1 MRKSLAT
8 MSFLVALS
16 ASSAVMAEDHKV
28 DWAKNCKSEMEKFKC
43 DPNGKD
49 EDIYQCLLRHD
60 VDLGKDCD
68 NNAHTP
74 YEKLTGKAK

>member
-8 MSFLVALS
+8 LGFIMAVS
-16 ASSAVMAEDHKV
+16 ASTAVFAADHKV
-28 DWAKNCKSEMEKFKC
+28 DWAAHCKAEIEKFKC
-43 DPNGKD
+43 DANGD
-49 EDIYQCLLRHD
+49 DDTIYQCLLRHD
-60 VDLGKDCD
+60 VDLSKDCD